1 MIYDRI
7 MYLHCMKSLDIVK
20 QYYAEFN
27 DRNWDGMLA
36 LVADNIHHEPNQ
48 GEPREGK
55 ELFTAFLKKMEEC
68 YEETL
73 TKLAFYVN
81 EEDQHKIAV
90 TFTVNGIYLKGE
102 EGLPEAEEQ
111 AYILPA
117 SAFLTVEDG
126 KITAI
131 ATNYNLELWIELVS

>member
-1 MIYDRI
+1 
-7 MYLHCMKSLDIVK
+7 MKSLDIVK

-27 DRNWDGMLA
+27 DRNWNGMLA
-36 LVADNIHHEPNQ
+36 LVSDNILHEPNQ

-55 ELFTAFLKKMEEC
+55 ELFTAFLAKMDEC

-73 TKLAFYVN
+73 TKMSYYVN
-81 EEDQHKIAV
+81 EDDADKIAV
-90 TFTVNGIYLKGE
+90 SFTVNGIYKKGE

-117 SAFLTVEDG
+117 TAFVDVKDG
-126 KITAI
+126 KIVRV

>member
-1 MIYDRI
+1 
-7 MYLHCMKSLDIVK
+7 MKSLDIVK
-20 QYYAEFN
+20 QYYAAFN

-36 LVADNIHHEPNQ
+36 LVDENILHEPNQ

-55 ELFTAFLKKMEEC
+55 ELFTQFLAKMDEC

-73 TKLAFYVN
+73 TKLTFYVN
-81 EEDQHKIAV
+81 EDDENKIAAA
-90 TFTVNGIYLKGE
+90 FTVNGIYKKGE
-102 EGLPEAEEQ
+102 PGLPEAEEQ

-117 SAFLTVEDG
+117 SAFVDVKDG
-126 KITAI
+126 KIVRV

>member
-1 MIYDRI
+1 
-7 MYLHCMKSLDIVK
+7 MKSLDIVK

-36 LVADNIHHEPNQ
+36 LVADNILHEPNQ

-55 ELFTAFLKKMEEC
+55 ELFTAFMKKMEEC

-73 TKLAFYVN
+73 TKLSFYVN
-81 EEDQHKIAV
+81 EEDANKIAV

-102 EGLPEAEEQ
+102 EGLPEAEGQ

-117 SAFLTVEDG
+117 SAFLTVENG
-126 KITAI
+126 KIASV

>member
-1 MIYDRI
+1 
-7 MYLHCMKSLDIVK
+7 MKSLDIVK

-27 DRNWDGMLA
+27 DRNWEGMLN
-36 LVADNIHHEPNQ
+36 LVAEEILHEPNQ

-55 ELFTAFLKKMEEC
+55 EAFKEFLANMEEC

-73 TKLAFYVN
+73 TNLSFYVN
-81 EEDQHKIAV
+81 EDDANKIAV
-90 TFTVNGIYLKGE
+90 SFTVNGQYMKSQ

-117 SAFLTVEDG
+117 SAFIDVKEG
-126 KITAI
+126 RII
-131 ATNYNLELWIELVS
+131 RVATNYNLELWIELVS